1 MEYHPSVMC
10 SMEDGEVGIIDLN
23 NPGVS
28 NALSLSLLNT
38 LVQGLHHFSDQGAR
52 CIIIH
57 GLQSKNFCSG
67 LDINELKKSTEMYN
81 DGDSCPA
88 RLRRRMRQYIESLQ
102 ECISSIERVPVPVIA
117 AIHGHCIGAG
127 LDLITAC
134 DIRICSEDARF
145 CVKEVDLG
153 IAADMGTLSRLP
165 GICGDGIARELCLTA
180 STISA
185 ARAYAIHLVTK
196 VCGTKDVLLDEA
208 RALAACLAAKSPVAL
223 AGTKECLI
231 YHRDHGN
238 VQDSLIYVA
247 MMNAAMLPGNRDI
260 DMILSRKKKGPTTRF
275 SKL

>member
-1 MEYHPSVMC
+1 
-10 SMEDGEVGIIDLN
+10 MEDHIKVICSTEAGDVGIIDLN

-28 NALSLSLLNT
+28 NALSLSLLKT
-38 LVQGLHHFSDQGAR
+38 LVQGLHFLVEDQGVR

-67 LDINELKKSTEMYN
+67 LHINELKKSTEMYQ
-81 DGDSCPA
+81 DGVSCPA
-88 RLRRRMRQYIESLQ
+88 RLRMRMRQYIESLQ
-102 ECISSIERVPVPVIA
+102 ECISSIERIPVPVIA
-117 AIHGHCIGAG
+117 AVHGYCVGAG
-127 LDLITAC
+127 VDLITAC

-185 ARAYAIHLVTK
+185 TRAYEIHLVSQ
-196 VCGTKDVLLDEA
+196 VCETHDALLEKARVLA
-208 RALAACLAAKSPVAL
+208 KSLAAKSPVAI
-223 AGTKECLI
+223 AGTKECLL

-238 VQDSLIYVA
+238 VKDSLTYVA
-247 MMNAAMLPGNRDI
+247 MMNAAMLPGNKDI
-260 DMILSRKKKGPTTRF
+260 DMIMSKKKNRF